1 MDAIDEQILGEL
13 TTDARLPFRELGAR
27 VGLSANAAAARVRR
41 MQADGTIAGFTV
53 LRGRSGAGAG
63 PGAARA
69 GLEVFVDVRLREG
82 VTYEAFAEATA
93 RFPQIVDAA
102 HVTGPY
108 DYLVRAVVAD
118 AAALDT
124 FVRRLKSDAGA
135 AQTSTRL
142 ALRPPPPDGGPGR
155 G

>member
-1 MDAIDEQILGEL
+1 MDAIDEQILSEL

-53 LRGRSGAGAG
+53 LRGRAGTGPASGATR
-63 PGAARA
+63 P
-69 GLEVFVDVRLREG
+69 GLEVFIDVRLREG
-82 VTYEAFAEATA
+82 VTYEAFADAAA

-118 AAALDT
+118 AGALDT
-124 FVRRLKSDAGA
+124 FVRRLKTDAGA

-142 ALRPPPPDGGPGR
+142 ALRTPAT
-155 G
+155 

>member
-1 MDAIDEQILGEL
+1 MDTIDERILSEL
-13 TTDARLPFRELGAR
+13 TTDARLAFRELGAR

-53 LRGRSGAGAG
+53 LRGPAGAG
-63 PGAARA
+63 GAQGPGPTRP

-82 VTYEAFAEATA
+82 VTYEAFAEAAA
-93 RFPQIVDAA
+93 RLGQIVDAA
-102 HVTGPY
+102 HVTGSY

-118 AAALDT
+118 AAALDL
-124 FVRRLKSDAGA
+124 FVRRLKTDAGA

-142 ALRPPPPDGGPGR
+142 ALRAPTG
-155 G
+155 